1 MTNLAT
7 LCEELKTKLRRPQTA
22 VDTRWDSEYRMLCII
37 FWLRAAL
44 QAAWGDQQKYGSSL
58 PHKSKTG
65 RSIYV
70 LSPERWSLLEQL
82 VLVLGRLE
90 RVTRAVEGSNYVTL
104 PYVYLHL
111 YELYH
116 WLGKEELFDVRS
128 SIGDFNAEGGNHYHT
143 TLQQTLSSL
152 HPSLN
157 ASSFST
163 IPSLQAALLAPEVAK
178 ALVQTH
184 SRANI
189 HAANGL
195 DRLLIILGLKVE
207 NEDLVVVEEGTGTGD
222 EEERG
227 GATVGSIGSAS

>member
-1 MTNLAT
+1 VTFF
-7 LCEELKTKLRRPQTA
+7 
-22 VDTRWDSEYRMLCII
+22 S
-37 FWLRAAL
+37 
-44 QAAWGDQQKYGSSL
+44 SSL
-58 PHKSKTG
+58 RKELTNSFSQNIHG
-65 RSIYV
+65 YSIY
-70 LSPERWSLLEQL
+70 
-82 VLVLGRLE
+82 
-90 RVTRAVEGSNYVTL
+90 
-104 PYVYLHL
+104 
-111 YELYH
+111 
-116 WLGKEELFDVRS
+116 
-128 SIGDFNAEGGNHYHT
+128 HYHT